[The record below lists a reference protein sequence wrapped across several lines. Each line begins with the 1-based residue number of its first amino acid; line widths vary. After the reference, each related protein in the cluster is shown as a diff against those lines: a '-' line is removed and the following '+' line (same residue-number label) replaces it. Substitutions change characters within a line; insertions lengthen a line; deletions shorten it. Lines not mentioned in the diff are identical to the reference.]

1 LPDTSAS
8 GPDEDARAPELGAV
22 VIPFEPWEQ
31 VVAWARE
38 VEELGL
44 DYLWLPDHLVNPYG
58 RRPFYES
65 WTTLAALARETSRV
79 RLGTLVTS
87 IVFREP
93 RLLAKQAIA
102 VDHASGGRLEV
113 GVGAGSGEDNEAAG
127 LRPWTPRERSDRLR
141 AFVEGLDDLLMGDER
156 LGFPLQRPR
165 PPLTIA
171 AWSPRNLRLAAERA
185 DRWNT
190 MGGYGLSADE
200 GLARATQQN
209 RLLDSL
215 CRDVGRD
222 PRSLVRSFLYGYR
235 WVAETPFASTDAF
248 ARFEER
254 YRDAGFDELFF
265 YYPPERFSPDGTVSR
280 DVLEE
285 LRP

>member
-1 LPDTSAS
+1 MRYGVTI
-8 GPDEDARAPELGAV
+8 
-22 VIPFEPWEQ
+22 IPFEPWEQ

-38 VEELGL
+38 VEELGF

-58 RRPFYES
+58 PRPFYES
-65 WTTLAALARETSRV
+65 WTTLAALSRETSRV
-79 RLGTLVTS
+79 RIGTLVSS

-102 VDHASGGRLEV
+102 ADHASGGRLEV
-113 GVGAGSGEDNEAAG
+113 GVGAGSEEDNEAAG

-141 AFVEGLDDLLMGDER
+141 AFVDELDGLLRGNER
-156 LGFPLQRPR
+156 RGFPLQRPR

-190 MGGYGLSADE
+190 MGGYGLSAED
-200 GLARATQQN
+200 GLARARDQN
-209 RLLDSL
+209 DRLDAL
-215 CRDVGRD
+215 CREVGRD
-222 PRSLVRSFLYGYR
+222 PRSLTRSFLHGYR
-235 WVAETPFASTDAF
+235 WVAETPFASSDAF
-248 ARFEER
+248 AAFVER

-265 YYPPERFSPDGTVSR
+265 YYPPERFSPEGTVNR
-280 DVLEE
+280 DVLELLGTLSE
-285 LRP
+285 

>member
-1 LPDTSAS
+1 V
-8 GPDEDARAPELGAV
+8 RFGAV

-31 VVAWARE
+31 VVRWTHE

-44 DYLWLPDHLVNPYG
+44 DHLWLPDHLVNPVG
-58 RRPFYES
+58 RKPFYEG

-79 RLGTLVTS
+79 RIGTLVSS

-102 VDHASGGRLEV
+102 VDHVSGGRLEL
-113 GVGAGSGEDNEAAG
+113 GIGAGSDEDNEAAG
-127 LRPWTPRERSDRLR
+127 LRRWTPRERSDRLR
-141 AFVEGLDDLLMGDER
+141 AFVEELDGLLRGDTR
-156 LGFPLQRPR
+156 RGFPLQRPR

-190 MGGYGLSADE
+190 MGGYGLSAED
-200 GLARATQQN
+200 GLARATEQN
-209 RLLDSL
+209 ELLDSL
-215 CRDVGRD
+215 CREVGRD
-222 PRSLVRSFLYGYR
+222 PRSLVRSFLHGYR
-235 WVAETPFASTDAF
+235 WVAETPFASDEAF
-248 ARFEER
+248 AAFVER

-265 YYPPERFSPDGTVSR
+265 YYPPERFSPEGTVSSR
-280 DVLEE
+280 VLELLGTLSE
-285 LRP
+285 